1 MSQALIRQAFEV
13 KLAAWAAAQSPAIPV
28 AYENANFTP
37 PTSRYARA
45 FVLPGESTTIDLEC
59 KARRYVGVFQVSLF
73 LPIGEGAGAAGQI
86 VASLDT
92 AFSPHTPLTAG
103 GLEVWLTSPMSA
115 GPAQQEADRYIVPV
129 SCRYT
134 ANE

>member
-13 KLAAWAAAQSPAIPV
+13 KLAAWAAAQTPAITV
-28 AYENANFTP
+28 AYENVNFTI
-37 PTSRYARA
+37 PTGRYVRA
-45 FVLPGESTTIDLEC
+45 FVLPGESTNLDLEC

-73 LPIGEGAGAAGQI
+73 MPIGVGAGAAGAL

-92 AFSPHTPLTAG
+92 AFSPDTPLTAG

-115 GPAQQEADRYIVPV
+115 GPAQQEADRFIVPV